1 MTRLRSI
8 GIGLVASG
16 GRLRVTAARGE
27 LTEQIKQAITAQK
40 GELLDLLAEEASG
53 SPADVVAIPRN
64 RALPLSSFQQRL
76 WVLHRIEPEST
87 AYNMVT
93 VWPCEE
99 STSVARVERAIRAVI
114 RDNEILRTT
123 FRDHGA
129 APAAHLLPPEAVSVS
144 IRDLSDRTT
153 DEQQGIVRQDV
164 SQETR
169 RPFQLATEPS
179 VRWVV
184 YQLGAGRAATL
195 VAAHHIAMDEW
206 SLSLLRNQLAIA
218 WAAATTT
225 PPEPRPPTLQ
235 YTDYAAWQLRTQSQA
250 TLAAELAWWENK
262 LAGIPQLCT
271 FQADRPSTDNP
282 TGSTRPFC
290 WDKELVNGL
299 RSLVRRQNAT
309 IYSALLALCAAVL
322 CLHTGQDDIVLGSP
336 MGVRERPEFETM
348 LGPFVNLLVL
358 RLDLAD
364 DPSFSELVTRARDAV
379 LDAYDHR
386 QIPFEML
393 VERLSPARSFDR
405 PPLFQV
411 GVVLHNASDGPA
423 ALIYGGGAVQDLT
436 WYARE
441 VDGCI
446 EGTLE
451 FRSDIYDYDTIDRIA
466 IHLETALR
474 VALNDPERR
483 VSQISLL
490 TSTEREQVLHQFN
503 ATALQIDAASF
514 AVQFERQAARCD
526 DRPAISFNST
536 LLTYDALNQR
546 ANRLARYL
554 RSLGLGTG
562 ALVGVC
568 VERSPA
574 MVVTLLAVQKAGAA
588 YVPIDPDFPARRL
601 NLMMM
606 DSGLDALVTTAEIAV
621 RLEIPVGVRV
631 IDVGSE
637 SVACDKFDGSD
648 LGHATSPHDIAYI
661 IYTSGSTGR
670 PNGVAVSHG
679 ALSNFLAAMRC
690 TPGMTAADVMV
701 AVTTVSFDI
710 AALELFLPLTVGAR
724 VELASRQIATDGTA
738 LAQLLSTAGATVLQA
753 TPATW
758 RLLIEAGWQGH
769 DKLRAFCGGEAVSR
783 HLADILLK
791 NVKELWNLY
800 GPTETTIWSTA
811 ARIENGANPISIGRP
826 IANTRVY
833 ILDSDRQPSAIGIPG
848 EVWIGGD
855 GVAIGYHRNPELTA
869 ERFVPDPFSPRPSA
883 RMYRT
888 GDIGRWNT
896 GGQLFHI
903 GRKDRQVKL
912 RGFRIEL
919 NEIEEALS
927 THPAVSQVV
936 VTARDSASDDAKLVA
951 YVVYHPAV
959 DLTSSEA
966 RTYLRSI
973 LPEYMTPSIFMSL
986 DAVPMTPNGKVDHR
1000 SLPDPFENTLLSRR
1014 SFEPPIPGLEQ
1025 LIAGIWQDLLRCERV
1040 GADDNFFELGG
1051 HSLLSLRA
1059 AVAIEKHTG
1068 CRIQPR
1074 IMFFQNLRQVA
1085 AAIRRE
1091 QPGEMFAK

>member
-1 MTRLRSI
+1 
-8 GIGLVASG
+8 
-16 GRLRVTAARGE
+16 
-27 LTEQIKQAITAQK
+27 
-40 GELLDLLAEEASG
+40 
-53 SPADVVAIPRN
+53 
-64 RALPLSSFQQRL
+64 
-76 WVLHRIEPEST
+76 
-87 AYNMVT
+87 
-93 VWPCEE
+93 
-99 STSVARVERAIRAVI
+99 
-114 RDNEILRTT
+114 
-123 FRDHGA
+123 
-129 APAAHLLPPEAVSVS
+129 
-144 IRDLSDRTT
+144 
-153 DEQQGIVRQDV
+153 
-164 SQETR
+164 
-169 RPFQLATEPS
+169 
-179 VRWVV
+179 
-184 YQLGAGRAATL
+184 
-195 VAAHHIAMDEW
+195 
-206 SLSLLRNQLAIA
+206 
-218 WAAATTT
+218 
-225 PPEPRPPTLQ
+225 
-235 YTDYAAWQLRTQSQA
+235 
-250 TLAAELAWWENK
+250 
-262 LAGIPQLCT
+262 
-271 FQADRPSTDNP
+271 
-282 TGSTRPFC
+282 
-290 WDKELVNGL
+290 
-299 RSLVRRQNAT
+299 
-309 IYSALLALCAAVL
+309 
-322 CLHTGQDDIVLGSP
+322 
-336 MGVRERPEFETM
+336 
-348 LGPFVNLLVL
+348 
-358 RLDLAD
+358 
-364 DPSFSELVTRARDAV
+364 
-379 LDAYDHR
+379 
-386 QIPFEML
+386 
-393 VERLSPARSFDR
+393 
-405 PPLFQV
+405 
-411 GVVLHNASDGPA
+411 
-423 ALIYGGGAVQDLT
+423 
-436 WYARE
+436 
-441 VDGCI
+441 
-446 EGTLE
+446 
-451 FRSDIYDYDTIDRIA
+451 
-466 IHLETALR
+466 
-474 VALNDPERR
+474 
-483 VSQISLL
+483 
-490 TSTEREQVLHQFN
+490 
-503 ATALQIDAASF
+503 
-514 AVQFERQAARCD
+514 
-526 DRPAISFNST
+526 
-536 LLTYDALNQR
+536 
-546 ANRLARYL
+546 
-554 RSLGLGTG
+554 
-562 ALVGVC
+562 
-568 VERSPA
+568 
-574 MVVTLLAVQKAGAA
+574 
-588 YVPIDPDFPARRL
+588 
-601 NLMMM
+601 
-606 DSGLDALVTTAEIAV
+606 
-621 RLEIPVGVRV
+621 
-631 IDVGSE
+631 
-637 SVACDKFDGSD
+637 
-648 LGHATSPHDIAYI
+648 
-661 IYTSGSTGR
+661 
-670 PNGVAVSHG
+670 
-679 ALSNFLAAMRC
+679 
-690 TPGMTAADVMV
+690 
-701 AVTTVSFDI
+701 
-710 AALELFLPLTVGAR
+710 
-724 VELASRQIATDGTA
+724 
-738 LAQLLSTAGATVLQA
+738 
-753 TPATW
+753 
-758 RLLIEAGWQGH
+758 LIEAGWQGH